1 MITPSVWSAIA
12 VIAGAASVRGVGRW
26 FDAARV
32 AGRLGPTDGPPTG
45 PVPPVPVP
53 VPVQRALS
61 SAGVPT
67 EHHVTLLRCW
77 VGAVAVGVGSAIVLP
92 AGPVVAVVAAFGP
105 PAAVTVGR
113 GRAARLR
120 QRSVPLALDAIVS
133 ALRSGHSLGSAVAE
147 TTAGAGGGP
156 AGVELAAVARAAR
169 VGVPLVEA
177 IERWADDHPDV
188 GTRLAAASLA
198 VAADVGG
205 PGADAIEAAAAS
217 LRERAAIDDEIA
229 ALSVQARA
237 SAALLAVT
245 PIGFTFLLTT
255 LDPASARF
263 LLGSRV
269 GWLCLAVGLGL
280 DAAGALWMHRLVR
293 AAR

>member
-1 MITPSVWSAIA
+1 MTSSPIWPAVA
-12 VIAGAASVRGVGRW
+12 VIACAGAFSGVRRW
-26 FDAARV
+26 LAAERV
-32 AGRLGPTDGPPTG
+32 ARRLAPSDAPQRVEARR
-45 PVPPVPVP
+45 VPAIA
-53 VPVQRALS
+53 RMALAA
-61 SAGVPT
+61 AGLPA
-67 EHHVTLLRCW
+67 EHHATLVRCW
-77 VGAVAVGVGSAIVLP
+77 VGAVAAGLGSVLVMP
-92 AGPVVAVVAAFGP
+92 AGPVVAGVAAIGP
-105 PAAVTVGR
+105 PVAVLLCS

-120 QRSVPLALDAIVS
+120 SRSVPLALDAVV
-133 ALRSGHSLGSAVAE
+133 AAMRAGHSLGSAVAE
-147 TTAGAGGGP
+147 TKDAGP
-156 AGVELAAVARAAR
+156 AGAELAEVARAA
-169 VGVPLVEA
+169 GAGLPLVEA
-177 IERWADDHPDV
+177 IGHWAGDHPDV

-263 LLGSRV
+263 LLGSQV

-280 DAAGALWMHRLVR
+280 DAAGALWMHRLVK